1 MISPIDI
8 ISEIERNARKQIDKG
23 NHMEA
28 QKLLSNALESIKNE
42 SFLDNELP
50 DVAFILKKMHAD
62 FLAIKDYDNGFQSL
76 YLTYKIMKGKLSITN
91 DLKNYLNKIP
101 ENYDVSKYDVEIK
114 EMAKNN
120 WEIIELLKIIEE
132 NYKKKKSD

>member
-8 ISEIERNARKQIDKG
+8 ISEIERNARKQINKG
-23 NHMEA
+23 NNMEA
-28 QKLLSNALESIKNE
+28 QKLLLNALKSIKDEN
-42 SFLDNELP
+42 FLDNELP
-50 DVAFILKKMHAD
+50 DIAFILKKIHAD
-62 FLAIKDYDNGFQSL
+62 FLAIKDYDGGFQSL
-76 YLTYKIMKGKLSITN
+76 YLIHKIMRGKLSITN

-101 ENYDVSKYDVEIK
+101 ENYDVSKYNVEIR

-132 NYKKKKSD
+132 NYKKKISN